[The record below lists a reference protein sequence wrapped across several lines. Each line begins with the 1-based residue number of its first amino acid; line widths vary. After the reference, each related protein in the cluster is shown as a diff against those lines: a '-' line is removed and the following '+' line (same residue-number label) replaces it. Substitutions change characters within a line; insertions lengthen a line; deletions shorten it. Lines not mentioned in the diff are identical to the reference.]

1 MLGGGAGALL
11 RAVPQ
16 RQQGRM
22 APEQTEPTPTGQGL
36 SLAEDPKSIALGA
49 VTQRD

>member
-16 RQQGRM
+16 CQQGRM
-22 APEQTEPTPTGQGL
+22 APDQTKPTSTSQEL